1 MKRSSGSDPE
11 RDRRRPAG
19 SGHED
24 DAAVGSRSRLQGG
37 KLSRKQ
43 LLHFTAILQ
52 VGIDWHGSLRRWSSS
67 SIIFRKRVTGVS
79 FPYTHTMSALS
90 ELSLPSRARNGWMI
104 SPLCL
109 CTTWLGRFVSEIP
122 FHRELQQPRAIQR
135 IDDKQRAESLP
146 RDQVAV
152 LVWDLAVSTG

>member
-1 MKRSSGSDPE
+1 M
-11 RDRRRPAG
+11 
-19 SGHED
+19 
-24 DAAVGSRSRLQGG
+24 
-37 KLSRKQ
+37 SRKQ

-52 VGIDWHGSLRRWSSS
+52 VELIGMEACDAGVLPASFFVNGSQESP
-67 SIIFRKRVTGVS
+67 
-79 FPYTHTMSALS
+79 FPMTHTMSALS

>member
-52 VGIDWHGSLRRWSSS
+52 VELIAMEACDAGVLPASF
-67 SIIFRKRVTGVS
+67 FRKQVTGVS
-79 FPYTHTMSALS
+79 FPHDPHYVSSLRTFSSKPCPQRLDDIAALP
-90 ELSLPSRARNGWMI
+90 LHNLVK
-104 SPLCL
+104 PLCF
-109 CTTWLGRFVSEIP
+109 RNSI
-122 FHRELQQPRAIQR
+122 
-135 IDDKQRAESLP
+135 S
-146 RDQVAV
+146 
-152 LVWDLAVSTG
+152 